1 MLHSPKMDALSRGP
15 TSPIP
20 QGATR
25 LLLIEKDSR
34 QAYLIREQ
42 LMARADFSFEI
53 REETSLEEGLR
64 WLEQESYDVVLLDL
78 SLVQPDQGQAI
89 TQIVER
95 TSGAALIVLSE
106 LDTVPQAMETLS
118 QGAVDYLVKP
128 QIDSRLL
135 ARTIRYALRINRL
148 RWALRESEERYA
160 LAAEATNDGLWD
172 WDLRTDEMRFS
183 PRWCQMLGYTQSELS
198 TRPSEWFDRIH
209 PDDRQ
214 AVMEAIDTHLRG
226 GTTHF
231 KKEYRIRHRDGN
243 YRWMLGRGLA
253 LSSHQGTAYRMAG
266 SQTDITERKLTEARL
281 LYEALHDTLTGL
293 PNRTLFMERLEH
305 SIKEANKQGKH
316 DFAVLF
322 LDLDRFKNI
331 NDSLGHLIGDQLL
344 TKIAKRLESCIA
356 PLDAVTRLG
365 NGEITDLFHD
375 MHYFA
380 PLDTISRFGG
390 DEFAILLHNITETK
404 HATTVAER
412 ILEALER
419 PFRVQEHEVF
429 SSASIGIAFSSP
441 IYTRPE
447 EMLRDADTAMYR
459 AKAQGRARY
468 EIFDAA
474 MHARA
479 MAIWR
484 LETDLRRALE
494 RQEFRI
500 HYQPIVSLATGK
512 LAGFEALVRWQHPE
526 RGLLHP
532 QEFLDLAEETGLI
545 ASIDR
550 WTIRTGAL
558 QLKLWQTLRPQS
570 PPLFL
575 SVNLSGAILG
585 QPDLVEYVAM
595 VLEESEL
602 DPQTL
607 KLEITE
613 NVVRE
618 NVINIAR
625 TLAALRSLKVQLCID
640 DFGTGYSSLSS
651 LHYYPID
658 TLKIDASFVK
668 EMTAEGGNTEI
679 VRTIVTLAHDL
690 ELNVI
695 AEGIETPQQLA
706 RLRELQCEFGQGSLF
721 SQAIDHRSTRSLIVQ
736 DPSWA

>member
-1 MLHSPKMDALSRGP
+1 MLHSPKTDALTRGS
-15 TSPIP
+15 TAKST
-20 QGATR
+20 QGPTR

-53 REETSLEEGLR
+53 REENSLEGGLH
-64 WLEQESYDVVLLDL
+64 WLGQENYDVVLLDL
-78 SLVQPDQGQAI
+78 SLTQPLQNQAI
-89 TQIVER
+89 AQVLEHISE
-95 TSGAALIVLSE
+95 AALVVLSE
-106 LDTVPQAMETLS
+106 LDTVPQAMEALS

-128 QIDSRLL
+128 QLDSRLL
-135 ARTIRYALRINRL
+135 ARTIRYALGINRL

-160 LAAEATNDGLWD
+160 LVAEATNDGLWD

-183 PRWCQMLGYTQSELS
+183 SRWCQMLGYTQSELS
-198 TRPSEWFDRIH
+198 TQPSEWFDRIH

-214 AVMEAIDTHLRG
+214 AVLEAIDTHLQG

-253 LSSHQGTAYRMAG
+253 LSSHQGSPYRMAG

-344 TKIAKRLESCIA
+344 TKIARRLENCIA
-356 PLDAVTRLG
+356 PLDTVTRLG
-365 NGEITDLFHD
+365 SNELTDLFHD

-390 DEFAILLHNITETK
+390 DEFAILLHNVTETK
-404 HATTVAER
+404 HATVVAER
-412 ILEALER
+412 ILESLEQ
-419 PFRVQEHEVF
+419 PFQVQEHEVF

-479 MAIWR
+479 MAIWC

-500 HYQPIVSLATGK
+500 HYQPIVSLTTGK

-532 QEFLDLAEETGLI
+532 KEFLDLAEETGLI

-585 QPDLVEYVAM
+585 QPDLVEYIAM

-658 TLKIDASFVK
+658 TLKIDGSFVK

-706 RLRELQCEFGQGSLF
+706 QLRELKCEFGQGSLF

>member
-1 MLHSPKMDALSRGP
+1 
-15 TSPIP
+15 
-20 QGATR
+20 
-25 LLLIEKDSR
+25 
-34 QAYLIREQ
+34 
-42 LMARADFSFEI
+42 MARADFSFEI
-53 REETSLEEGLR
+53 REENSLEGGLH
-64 WLEQESYDVVLLDL
+64 WLKQENYDVVLLDL
-78 SLVQPDQGQAI
+78 SLTQPLQNQAI
-89 TQIVER
+89 AQVLEHISE
-95 TSGAALIVLSE
+95 AALVVLSE
-106 LDTVPQAMETLS
+106 LDTVPQAMEALS

-128 QIDSRLL
+128 QLDSRLL
-135 ARTIRYALRINRL
+135 ARTIRYALGINRL

-160 LAAEATNDGLWD
+160 LVAEATNDGLWD

-183 PRWCQMLGYTQSELS
+183 SRWCQMLGYTQSELS
-198 TRPSEWFDRIH
+198 TQPSEWFDRIH

-214 AVMEAIDTHLRG
+214 AVLEAIDTHLQG

-253 LSSHQGTAYRMAG
+253 LSSHQGSPYRMAG

-344 TKIAKRLESCIA
+344 TKIARRLENCIA
-356 PLDAVTRLG
+356 PLDTVTRLG
-365 NGEITDLFHD
+365 SNELTDLFHD

-390 DEFAILLHNITETK
+390 DEFAILLHNVTETK
-404 HATTVAER
+404 HATVVAER
-412 ILEALER
+412 ILESLEQ
-419 PFRVQEHEVF
+419 PFQVQEHEVF

-479 MAIWR
+479 MAIWC

-500 HYQPIVSLATGK
+500 HYQPIVSLTTGK

-532 QEFLDLAEETGLI
+532 KEFLDLAEETGLI

-585 QPDLVEYVAM
+585 QPDLVEYIAM

-658 TLKIDASFVK
+658 TLKIDGSFVK

-706 RLRELQCEFGQGSLF
+706 QLRELKCEFGQGSLF